1 MLAELT
7 VAMAE
12 QPNGM
17 IDMRFGTSP
26 LSRVMGGRC
35 GLGTKEL
42 APGGML
48 LCRSTA
54 ASAA

>member
-1 MLAELT
+1 MLAELS

-17 IDMRFGTSP
+17 MDWRFGIVP

-35 GLGTKEL
+35 GLGVSE
-42 APGGML
+42 
-48 LCRSTA
+48 
-54 ASAA
+54 